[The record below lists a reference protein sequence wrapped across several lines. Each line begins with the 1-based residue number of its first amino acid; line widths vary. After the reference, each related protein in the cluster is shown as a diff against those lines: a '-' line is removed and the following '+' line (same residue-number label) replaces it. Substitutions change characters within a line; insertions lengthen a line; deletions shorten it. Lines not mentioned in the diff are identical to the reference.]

1 MSASFPERN
10 SPPISP
16 VPNESLVDR
25 VRSAERKVRE
35 YLDDIGNRKL
45 RWLPLHH
52 PVKTKNLEKI
62 AGDLQSILARLES
75 GDRAAGER
83 SRASLET
90 LLDQLEHPEHIAFD
104 TAWELADL
112 LELEILQLTDDPHL
126 FMRLTSTNE
135 DPILGPRLRAH
146 LPKPKLDD
154 LLASY
159 SENGKFKDNHFS
171 LEARCALELLQQS
184 LINEYRVD
192 RAKAR
197 LRGIYLITMAVFLGV
212 FLLGMCYFY
221 LAASRPASD
230 TSAGNAT
237 LLMLTLLSGAAGS
250 VLSRAIQLGKQ
261 PLRAETDKPQAEPPL
276 GIRTLLAGW
285 KVFFAQPVIGA
296 TAAMILFLVVF
307 ARWINF
313 GSDQLLQPA
322 SLALLGF
329 VAGFSEPFFLGVLDK
344 VAGKANASLH

>member
-1 MSASFPERN
+1 MSTSF
-10 SPPISP
+10 PISP

-35 YLDDIGNRKL
+35 YLDCIGNSKL

-52 PVKTKNLEKI
+52 PVRTKNLEKI

-75 GDRAAGER
+75 DDRTAGKR
-83 SRASLET
+83 SRAALET
-90 LLDQLEHPEHIAFD
+90 LLDQLKEPKRMAFD
-104 TAWELADL
+104 STWELADL
-112 LELEILQLTDDPHL
+112 LELEILQLADDPHL
-126 FMRLTSTNE
+126 FMRLTSIND
-135 DPILGPRLRAH
+135 DPILGQRLRTY
-146 LPKPKLDD
+146 LPKPKLDA

-159 SENGKFKDNHFS
+159 ADNGKFKDDHFG

-192 RAKAR
+192 RAKTR
-197 LRGIYLITMAVFLGV
+197 LRGIYLITMAVFLGGLV
-212 FLLGMCYFY
+212 LGMCYFY
-221 LAASRPASD
+221 LAATRPGSS
-230 TSAGNAT
+230 TTAGNAT
-237 LLMLTLLSGAAGS
+237 LLILTLFSGAAGS

-261 PLRAETDKPQAEPPL
+261 PLHAETDKPQAEPPL

-344 VAGKANASLH
+344 VAGKASASVH